1 MFAALAFLMTVVG
14 IYGVLAFAVTQR
26 TQEIGIRLA
35 LGAEPLR
42 VLLMVLSEGAA
53 LVAAGVLAG
62 FAGFWFLSRYL
73 QSFLYGVTLHDP
85 RTYTVVLVVVILV
98 AVAAML
104 IPARRAAS
112 VDPTT
117 ALRHY

>member
-1 MFAALAFLMTVVG
+1 MTVVG

-35 LGAEPLR
+35 LGAEPAR
-42 VLLMVLSEGAA
+42 VMAMIMTEGAV
-53 LVAAGVLAG
+53 LVSLGIVAV
-62 FAGFWFLSRYL
+62 FAVFWYLSRYL
-73 QSFLYGVTLHDP
+73 ESFLYGVSLQDP
-85 RTYTVVLVVVILV
+85 RTYADVLVMVILV
-98 AVAAML
+98 AVVAML

-112 VDPTT
+112 VDPTS